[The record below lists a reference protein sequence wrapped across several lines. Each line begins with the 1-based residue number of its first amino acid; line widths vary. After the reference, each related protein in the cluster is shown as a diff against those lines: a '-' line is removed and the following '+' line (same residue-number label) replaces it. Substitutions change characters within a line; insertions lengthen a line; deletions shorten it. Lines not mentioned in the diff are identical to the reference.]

1 MLCFLRLFGGA
12 ITTIMWKL
20 IFDFLTEPLGLP
32 IEWYWE
38 YAILAVVG
46 FIAYIIA
53 YRCVGK
59 LYYSGVI
66 NGRGIGSFLHWLIRL
81 IFFAVIWAITYG
93 VIVIGRIIIS
103 HWIIVVSTLMALS
116 VLGILLYVVLKRKN
130 HLKQARHKQEDKDM

>member
-1 MLCFLRLFGGA
+1 MLCFLQLFGGA

-59 LYYSGVI
+59 LYHSGVI

>member
-1 MLCFLRLFGGA
+1 MLCFLQLFGGA

-20 IFDFLTEPLGLP
+20 ILDFLTEPLGLP

-81 IFFAVIWAITYG
+81 IFFCCDMGNYIWCYSDRENNYFSLDNSRFYADG
-93 VIVIGRIIIS
+93 VISFGDFAVCCSKKEKSFEASSSQTR
-103 HWIIVVSTLMALS
+103 
-116 VLGILLYVVLKRKN
+116 R
-130 HLKQARHKQEDKDM
+130 